1 MSQTPTHQ
9 CSHEAD
15 IAELKTQIKHKRY
28 EINDIEARLDSFN
41 EKLDDL
47 LEHLSRV
54 ELQLIETIS
63 VARTYKSIIYLLIS
77 IFGLSGVLFI
87 IKTATILLD

>member
-1 MSQTPTHQ
+1 MSQPLKHQ

-28 EINDIEARLDSFN
+28 EINDIEDRLDSFN
-41 EKLDDL
+41 DKLDDL

-54 ELQLIETIS
+54 ELQLMETTS
-63 VARTYKSIIYLLIS
+63 VAKTYKSIMYLLIS

-87 IKTATILLD
+87 IKTVTFLF

>member
-1 MSQTPTHQ
+1 MSQTPKHQ

-28 EINDIEARLDSFN
+28 EIN
-41 EKLDDL
+41 DL

>member
-1 MSQTPTHQ
+1 MSQTLKHQ
-9 CSHEAD
+9 CCHEAD

-28 EINDIEARLDSFN
+28 EIKDIEARLDSFN

-47 LEHLSRV
+47 LEHLGRV
-54 ELQLIETIS
+54 ELQLIKTTS
-63 VARTYKSIIYLLIS
+63 VARTYKSIIYLLFS

-87 IKTATILLD
+87 IKTATMLLD

>member
-1 MSQTPTHQ
+1 MSQPLKHQ

-28 EINDIEARLDSFN
+28 EINDIEDRLDSFN

-54 ELQLIETIS
+54 ELQLMETTS

-87 IKTATILLD
+87 IKTVTFLF

>member
-1 MSQTPTHQ
+1 MSQPLKHQ

-28 EINDIEARLDSFN
+28 EINDIEDRLDSFN

-54 ELQLIETIS
+54 ELQLIETTS

-87 IKTATILLD
+87 IKTVTFLF

>member
-1 MSQTPTHQ
+1 MSQPLKHQ

-15 IAELKTQIKHKRY
+15 IAELKTQIKQKRY
-28 EINDIEARLDSFN
+28 EINDIEDRLDSFN

-54 ELQLIETIS
+54 ELQLMETTS

-87 IKTATILLD
+87 IKTVTFLF

>member
-1 MSQTPTHQ
+1 MSQPLKHQ

-28 EINDIEARLDSFN
+28 EINDIEDRLDSFN

-47 LEHLSRV
+47 LEHLSSV
-54 ELQLIETIS
+54 ELQLMETTS

-87 IKTATILLD
+87 IKTVTFLF

>member
-1 MSQTPTHQ
+1 MSQPLKHQ

-28 EINDIEARLDSFN
+28 EINDIEDRLDSFN
-41 EKLDDL
+41 DKLDDL

-54 ELQLIETIS
+54 ELQLMETTS
-63 VARTYKSIIYLLIS
+63 VAKTYKSIIYLLIS

-87 IKTATILLD
+87 IKTVTFLF

>member
-1 MSQTPTHQ
+1 MSQPLKHQ

-28 EINDIEARLDSFN
+28 EINDIEDRLDSFN

-47 LEHLSRV
+47 LEHLGRV
-54 ELQLIETIS
+54 ELQLMETTS

-87 IKTATILLD
+87 IKTVTFLF

>member
-1 MSQTPTHQ
+1 MSQPLKHQ

-28 EINDIEARLDSFN
+28 EINDIEDRLDSFN
-41 EKLDDL
+41 DKLDDL

-54 ELQLIETIS
+54 ELQLMETTS

-87 IKTATILLD
+87 IKTVTFLF